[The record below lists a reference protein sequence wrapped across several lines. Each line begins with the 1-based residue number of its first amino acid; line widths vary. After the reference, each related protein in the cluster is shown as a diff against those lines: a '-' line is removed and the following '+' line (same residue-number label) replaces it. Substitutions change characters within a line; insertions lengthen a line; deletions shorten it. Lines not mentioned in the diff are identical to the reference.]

1 MNKNHTAHK
10 RPFEPDK
17 GDKRK
22 QPEEY
27 SIFYFDRVEKKP
39 VGIMFNDIK
48 RMEGNFMIIE
58 KSGDETNIPLH

>member
-1 MNKNHTAHK
+1 LNKNHTAHK

-27 SIFYFDRVEKKP
+27 SIDRVEKKP